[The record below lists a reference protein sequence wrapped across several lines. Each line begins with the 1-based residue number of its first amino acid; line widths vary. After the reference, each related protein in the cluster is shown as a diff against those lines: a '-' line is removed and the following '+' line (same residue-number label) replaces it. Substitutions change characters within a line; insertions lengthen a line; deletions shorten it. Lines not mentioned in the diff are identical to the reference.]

1 MHKYC
6 PNFTSLVGAQYLQ
19 RIAVLLADGASPT
32 DPRPR
37 AYFPT
42 EEYADKIDDD
52 EMLVV
57 GQFLYATSCTLFSH
71 LTKIIL

>member
-1 MHKYC
+1 MHQYC

-19 RIAVLLADGASPT
+19 RIAVLLADGASPA

-42 EEYADKIDDD
+42 EEYEDKIDPD
-52 EMLVV
+52 ELLVV
-57 GQFLYATSCTLFSH
+57 GQFLYAISCTLFSYV
-71 LTKIIL
+71 TKIIL